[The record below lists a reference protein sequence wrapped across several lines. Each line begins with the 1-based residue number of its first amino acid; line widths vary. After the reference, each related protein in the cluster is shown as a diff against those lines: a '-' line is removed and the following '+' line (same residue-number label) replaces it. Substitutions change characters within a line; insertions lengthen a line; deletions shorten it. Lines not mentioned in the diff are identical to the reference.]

1 MMHRFAKQFVHYC
14 ENTLDLNTQSDYS
27 YRSLSVCSLDC
38 VYSLR
43 AKYYAVTVPIVKRYA
58 DIYMGGDLHS
68 SGDTVTMLLRRMDEL
83 GHEAFAK
90 TILKNQQKL
99 GGKNQIPK
107 QNTIL
112 H

>member
-1 MMHRFAKQFVHYC
+1 
-14 ENTLDLNTQSDYS
+14 
-27 YRSLSVCSLDC
+27 